1 MSDVFIGCIRE
12 TLLSSEAT
20 GEFWASNLTCKDF
33 SYVIGMGMGELKFFE
48 LSSLLHRLTFMD
60 ETIFVE
66 NLYTREGQC
75 LMKRSGQSGL
85 GMQTVYTFHF
95 SILIKHC

>member
-1 MSDVFIGCIRE
+1 
-12 TLLSSEAT
+12 
-20 GEFWASNLTCKDF
+20 
-33 SYVIGMGMGELKFFE
+33 MGRGELKFFE
-48 LSSLLHRLTFMD
+48 VSSLLHRLTFMD

-66 NLYTREGQC
+66 IFYTREGQC